1 MYAAHFGLREPPFNN
16 TPDPRFFLT
25 TSDHEE
31 ALACLVYAVQEMKG
45 YVLLTG
51 EVGAGKTLLVRMMLR
66 RFGDQIASSVINNT
80 CLDADD
86 LLAAVC
92 SEFALSAAQGAS
104 RFDRLAAL
112 QDYLLAQYA
121 ANIPVVLV
129 LDEAQNLSDD
139 AFEQIRM
146 IGNLEADDA
155 KLLQIVIVGQPEL
168 RQRFRAHCLR
178 QLSQRLF
185 RSFHLSALS
194 AEETARYVRH
204 RLAVAAA
211 GTDARSEP
219 QQDLFDPDALD
230 VIHAFSGGLPR
241 VINTACDNALL
252 SAYAADLTTID
263 GPFMRGVVAQLEHGR
278 SAGCR
283 PSPVETPPTTLP
295 AAESFREARAPA
307 SGQNAAPQL
316 DSGRQDLEDVTT
328 WAQAGAKRLAS
339 IYAAVERS
347 YDHLLHQLAD
357 VQRPALGNRQ
367 APVPCPGPIAGVGAR
382 PAGAGHYPSASS
394 T

>member
-31 ALACLVYAVQEMKG
+31 ALACLIYAVQEMKG

-51 EVGAGKTLLVRMMLR
+51 EVGTGKTLLVRMMLR
-66 RFGDQIASSVINNT
+66 RFGDRIASSVINNT
-80 CLDADD
+80 CLAADD
-86 LLAAVC
+86 LLAAIC
-92 SEFALSAAQGAS
+92 SEFALSVAPGAS

-121 ANIPVVLV
+121 ANVPVVLV

-168 RQRFRAHCLR
+168 RQRFRAHRLR
-178 QLSQRLF
+178 QLRQRLF

-194 AEETARYVRH
+194 AEETARYIRH
-204 RLAVAAA
+204 RLAVAAT
-211 GTDARSEP
+211 GTHARSTP
-219 QQDLFDPDALD
+219 LQDVFDPDALE
-230 VIHAFSGGLPR
+230 VTYAFSGGLPR
-241 VINTACDNALL
+241 LINTACDNALL
-252 SAYAADLTTID
+252 SAYAADRRTVD
-263 GPFMRGVVAQLEHGR
+263 EPFMRGVIAQLEQGQ
-278 SAGCR
+278 SGGCR
-283 PSPVETPPTTLP
+283 PSPTDSRPTVDVHPDGPPTPPP
-295 AAESFREARAPA
+295 IGSCQEDHASAGSRKCARP
-307 SGQNAAPQL
+307 L
-316 DSGRQDLEDVTT
+316 DSGLHEPEDATA
-328 WAQAGAKRLAS
+328 WARAGAERLAS
-339 IYAAVERS
+339 IYTAVERS
-347 YDHLLHQLAD
+347 YEHLIHQLAD

-367 APVPCPGPIAGVGAR
+367 APAPRLPKESWQRSLP
-382 PAGAGHYPSASS
+382 P
-394 T
+394 